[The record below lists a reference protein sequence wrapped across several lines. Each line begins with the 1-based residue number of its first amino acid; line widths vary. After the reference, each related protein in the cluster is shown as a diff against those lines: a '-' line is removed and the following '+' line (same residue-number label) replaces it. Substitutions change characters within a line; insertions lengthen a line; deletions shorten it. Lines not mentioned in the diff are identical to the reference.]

1 MPYLDPPFR
10 KESSTVLGEGFA
22 RTTDLDSF
30 IKGYGDPGPGQFFY
44 ELEPAEVISVYLDG
58 NHEDFPKLP
67 DGKPNWNHYGNIEA
81 RLVYSNEG
89 DDDTNIFSPLDTNI
103 KEYPRPGEYVIIA
116 TYFEN
121 SYYTQKV
128 NLFNSIN
135 LNSFPG
141 LSKLDSPTLPEK
153 YKYNIKEFKG
163 NLSIREIQSYEGDI
177 TFNGRFGQSIRFG
190 SNITEL
196 YDENEDLIPD
206 SGKPHSPSIIIRAGQ
221 GDPSKLPKFKWNL
234 EDDPFKPVREDINID
249 GSSIWMTTD
258 QKVDIDF
265 SNKLTP
271 GLYTYSEKG
280 PDGFGGNQI
289 IINSDRLIF
298 NAKKNAILMTSPT
311 AIGLSANH
319 EIGLEVPNDT
329 GKVLLGDVYDL
340 TQPALGGELTMDLI
354 DKLLG
359 YLITFAN
366 GISGAQG
373 TCVDFTIPISDIL
386 PSSKGLVSSLKLLKT
401 RMNEPKS
408 KTVMVGHI
416 RGPE

>member
-10 KESSTVLGEGFA
+10 KESSTVLGEGPA
-22 RTTDLDSF
+22 RTTNIDAV
-30 IKGYGDPGPGQFFY
+30 IKGYGEPGPGQFFY

-190 SNITEL
+190 SNITQL
-196 YDENEDLIPD
+196 EDKDGNLLPD
-206 SGKPHSPSIIIRAGQ
+206 SGEPQSPNIKIRAGQ
-221 GDPSKLPKFKWNL
+221 GIFSRIQGRPII
-234 EDDPFKPVREDINID
+234 EDINLDDSSVYLTTNEVVPLRHYASKITDLDPKKFD
-249 GSSIWMTTD
+249 G
-258 QKVDIDF
+258 K
-265 SNKLTP
+265 
-271 GLYTYSEKG
+271 
-280 PDGFGGNQI
+280 QI
-289 IINSDRLIF
+289 TLNSDRVVFNSKGTDIF
-298 NAKKNAILMTSPT
+298 AYSSRDINLVSKNRIVLEGHKNVYLGDAPKQGETTGWGSDNSNIQPVLRGDQTMILF
-311 AIGLSANH
+311 
-319 EIGLEVPNDT
+319 NDLL
-329 GKVLLGDVYDL
+329 KVLIDFAK
-340 TQPALGGELTMDLI
+340 TIGGA
-354 DKLLG
+354 K
-359 YLITFAN
+359 
-366 GISGAQG
+366 G
-373 TCVDFTIPISDIL
+373 TVVDFIVPISDIIEGASGL
-386 PSSKGLVSSLKLLKT
+386 KGALLELQT
-401 RMNEPKS
+401 RLDEPKS
-408 KTVMVGHI
+408 DIVKTN
-416 RGPE
+416 